1 MKATAAVLLL
11 AAAVPSL
18 AAPVAEVKPRVDYG
32 SYVPYGTYGEYSDT
46 SGSAYG
52 SYGPYPK
59 PGSGYGSY
67 NYKRAVDWI
76 KSFFS

>member
-1 MKATAAVLLL
+1 MKATTAVLLL

-32 SYVPYGTYGEYSDT
+32 SYAPYGGYGEYPDT
-46 SGSAYG
+46 SGSNYG
-52 SYGPYPK
+52 TYETYPK

-67 NYKRAVDWI
+67 NYKRAVDWV